1 MFEVLNDMTY
11 YVKSDRITL
20 ENGEDGIA
28 RDWIWTD
35 HRPPEK
41 EPDMD
46 LTKRKDNP
54 ELSDLQDRWISYYSA
69 VEKQHHLRIDFGEK
83 EETLL
88 RDLFGNCKTPASTD
102 RKLLAI
108 ITEEASAYFAGAV
121 DIDRTI
127 DQITNR
133 VTTMLKE
140 SE

>member
-1 MFEVLNDMTY
+1 MSVEKGKKDPALND
-11 YVKSDRITL
+11 
-20 ENGEDGIA
+20 
-28 RDWIWTD
+28 
-35 HRPPEK
+35 
-41 EPDMD
+41 
-46 LTKRKDNP
+46 
-54 ELSDLQDRWISYYSA
+54 LQRRWVSYHSA
-69 VEKQHHLRIDFGEK
+69 VNVRGCIRIDFSEK

-108 ITEEASAYFAGAV
+108 ITEEVSAYFAGAV